1 MKGKTPRN
9 LVTCLVF
16 HFHKVSPN
24 TKKTFLWSLIKVI
37 RYYHR
42 SQGIIFLIPPSK
54 RWLLL
59 LKRIHFV
66 PEVVKLGPLDFLF
79 VNHLYLLYVRWI
91 PIISIIWRQKTLYFC
106 QKYWLHYKLL
116 REVTVLKLTFIQVN
130 TISQE
135 ASKSCFFFYFFKE
148 HNKLF
153 NQNMKLSGFDAAD
166 FPELVLFCGSVVEL
180 VLLWLL
186 VSVSVCFAAIL
197 CFLFSFMSFWFVLSF
212 PFCLFVTLIGLC
224 SGFLSSIRFGLV
236 SVVTAFRI

>member
-135 ASKSCFFFYFFKE
+135 ASKSCFFFTFLRNTINCSIKIWSFQVLMLQIFLSWSCFVAQLLNWCFYGYWS
-148 HNKLF
+148 LF
-153 NQNMKLSGFDAAD
+153 QYVL
-166 FPELVLFCGSVVEL
+166 LLFCASF
-180 VLLWLL
+180 
-186 VSVSVCFAAIL
+186 SVSCHFDL
-197 CFLFSFMSFWFVLSF
+197 C
-212 PFCLFVTLIGLC
+212 
-224 SGFLSSIRFGLV
+224 
-236 SVVTAFRI
+236 